1 LDSKKFKIK
10 TWISKHKLTT
20 KVAYIKKQKD
30 LWDRQQQNHEME
42 KMKANFDEFR
52 LEEIFVHLCGGKPY
66 KHQLAAAERIL
77 AGESVVVRAPCGS
90 GKTEACFIPFLLAE
104 KKDFPN
110 RLVYSLPTRALVE
123 DITERLRK
131 KMRNLGSFLSVSCQH
146 GANPEDPFFKE
157 DVIVATIDQTIGA
170 YCCTPLS
177 LPAYLGNI
185 PAGAVTTAFLC
196 FDEVHTYDHRLGL
209 QSMLALIEQGH
220 ERLGLPFVV
229 MSATLPNSF
238 IEWFRD
244 RDVAVI
250 EGKDEYVPS
259 RKNRGVHLHWI
270 SKFLSAENVLNVVS
284 DSVRVMVVCNTVF
297 KAQEI
302 YQKIVD
308 KLSQKGIPVFIL
320 HSRFLPQDRSE
331 IENKMKAAFRSGKC
345 GCLVT
350 TQVCEVGLDVSCD
363 VMLTEV
369 APPDSL
375 IQRIGRCARRGGEGQ
390 VYIYEVEFSAPYEKE
405 LLEKTKQYV
414 AEHLDG
420 KTLGWKEELEFVNAL
435 LDDRFR
441 NIMWDKRRRLAI
453 LKTLGD
459 AAFKGDKWQ
468 IEKNIRQ
475 ILNANVTI
483 HENPE
488 SLRNDEIL
496 RMPWISVN
504 INVLKN
510 QLSKLNAQYWRIKFS
525 DDERGNFTFE
535 AERKGI
541 VWPYEYY
548 AVSPE
553 FISYSP
559 KIGLIFGEKGESLKP
574 SLRIDGHRV
583 KERKYL
589 EESWLEHA
597 EKCLTK
603 FEELI
608 NREIIAF
615 TLFNRILP
623 FDSPK
628 IAQGLIALCVA
639 LHDLGKLNEEWQRK
653 IDATDVPLAHA
664 PILRGRPPLPPH
676 ATISGYALLDI
687 LIELTQSKRL
697 GCSLALAIAHHH
709 HTRAIDVIKYRL
721 QHMKAVEVIL
731 RHLEKK
737 YEIPIEIKDI
747 KERNESK
754 TQLPTRMVSIER
766 TKSYTIYTIVS
777 RFIRLS
783 DRASLEE

>member
-1 LDSKKFKIK
+1 
-10 TWISKHKLTT
+10 
-20 KVAYIKKQKD
+20 
-30 LWDRQQQNHEME
+30 ME

-52 LEEIFVHLCGGKPY
+52 LEEIFVHLCGKPY
-66 KHQLAAAERIL
+66 KHQLVAAERIL

-104 KKDFPN
+104 KRDFPN

-123 DITERLRK
+123 DITERLKK
-131 KMRNLGSFLSVSCQH
+131 KMGKLGGFLSVSCQH

-196 FDEVHTYDHRLGL
+196 FDEVHTYDYRLGL

-229 MSATLPNSF
+229 MSATLPDSF

-244 RDVAVI
+244 RDVEVV
-250 EGKDEYVPS
+250 EGRDEYVPS
-259 RKNRGVHLHWI
+259 RKNRRVHVHWI
-270 SKFLSAENVLNVVS
+270 SKFLSAEDVLNVIS

-320 HSRFLPQDRSE
+320 HSRFLPEDRGK
-331 IENKMKAAFRSGKC
+331 IENSMKATFRGRKC

-375 IQRIGRCARRGGEGQ
+375 VQRIGRCARRGGEGQ
-390 VYIYEVEFSAPYEKE
+390 VYIYDVEFSAPYEKGLVE
-405 LLEKTKQYV
+405 ETKRYV

-420 KTLGWKEELEFVNAL
+420 KILEWKEELEFVNTL

-441 NIMWDKRRRLAI
+441 KIMKDKRRRLAI
-453 LKTLGD
+453 LKNLGD
-459 AAFKGDKWQ
+459 AAFRGDKRQ

-475 ILNANVTI
+475 VLNANVTI

-488 SLRNDEIL
+488 SLKNYEIL

-504 INVLKN
+504 VNFLER
-510 QLSKLNAQYWRIKFS
+510 QLSKLNAKYWRMKFC
-525 DDERGNFTFE
+525 DDERGDFAFK
-535 AERKGI
+535 AEQNGL
-541 VWPYEYY
+541 VWPHEYY
-548 AVSPE
+548 VVSPE
-553 FISYSP
+553 FISYSSHV
-559 KIGLIFGEKGESLKP
+559 GLVFGERGKSLEP
-574 SLRIDGHRV
+574 SSRINEHGV
-583 KERKYL
+583 KERIYL
-589 EESWLEHA
+589 KESWLEHA
-597 EKCLTK
+597 EKCVTK

-608 NREIIAF
+608 NRERSALALF
-615 TLFNRILP
+615 TRILP
-623 FDSPK
+623 FNSRK
-628 IAQGLIALCVA
+628 MARGLIALCVA
-639 LHDLGKLNEEWQRK
+639 LHDLGKLNEKWQRM
-653 IDATDVPLAHA
+653 IGATDTPLAHA

-676 ATISGYALLDI
+676 ATISGHALLNA
-687 LIELTQSKRL
+687 LIKLVQDKRV
-697 GCSLALAIAHHH
+697 GCSMALAVAHHH
-709 HTRAIDVIKYRL
+709 HTRAIEVIKYRL
-721 QHMKAVEVIL
+721 QHMENVKVIL
-731 RHLEKK
+731 RRLEET
-737 YEIPIEIKDI
+737 YGISIGLDEIKKSNDV
-747 KERNESK
+747 K
-754 TQLPTRMVSIER
+754 TQLPLRMPNIER
-766 TKSYTIYTIVS
+766 AKFYMAYTIVS

-783 DRASLEE
+783 DRASLEDY